1 MIEGMGDG
9 NLVEVVTELF
19 WGGGFGALFGVAGWG
34 DETAAG
40 GPRSMGRNSGASDP
54 ALSGALA
61 DLFYL
66 RWSGRLKEL

>member
-19 WGGGFGALFGVAGWG
+19 WGGGFGALFGAAERG